1 MNSAVQTDTYLAP
14 AAEFE
19 DDGVYRS
26 VSKAAITSVALA
38 VLGIAGFW
46 APLFVVLPVLAICF
60 GVIGLS
66 NIRKFPG
73 ELVGTGAAWIGIVA
87 GSLIL
92 VGSVSFITY
101 VYMTEVP
108 EGYTRVTFYDLKP
121 SSRSSRLFTERAEEL
136 DGQKIFIKGYV
147 RPGNQSRGLK
157 KFVLT
162 GDFGDC
168 CFGGNPKIT
177 EIIGV
182 TITGAQTVDYDL
194 RYRKILGTF
203 RLNKSPKVINEKD
216 VPSIIY
222 EIEASEVR

>member
-1 MNSAVQTDTYLAP
+1 MNSAIQTEPYLAP

-19 DDGVYRS
+19 DDSYRS

-38 VLGIAGFW
+38 VMGLAAFW
-46 APLFVVLPVLAICF
+46 APLFVVLPLLAICF

-66 NIRKFPG
+66 NIRKFPE
-73 ELVGTGAAWIGIVA
+73 ELVGSGAAWTGIIS
-87 GSLIL
+87 GLLIFA
-92 VGSVSFITY
+92 GSVSLIAY

-108 EGYTRVTFYDLKP
+108 EGYTRIKFYELKP
-121 SSRSSRLFTERAEEL
+121 SSRSSRLFTERAEQL

-147 RPGNQSRGLK
+147 RPGNESRGLK

-177 EIIGV
+177 EIVGV
-182 TITGAQTVDYDL
+182 TITGPQTVDYDL

-203 RLNKSPKVINEKD
+203 RLNKNPKVINEKD

-222 EIEASEVR
+222 EIEATEVR